1 MGHHI
6 LIFFV
11 RPVDLLFLLIYN
23 SGTSPWLIFSFKILK
38 KFDKGNEKGK

>member
-11 RPVDLLFLLIYN
+11 RPVDLLFLLIYD
-23 SGTSPWLIFSFKILK
+23 SGTSSRRIFSFKILK
-38 KFDKGNEKGK
+38 KFDKGNEKEK